1 MIPPNLD
8 TIRQALEKE
17 IPEIRTGD
25 GVGVLFG
32 FLMSVFFSSSIG
44 IGLYVFVCYQ
54 SDADPHLLGI
64 VLAAVCA
71 LGLGFL
77 VGRAL
82 ADSHT
87 IPGADIAESGL
98 ELRHRNRYSW
108 SSYER
113 ERGDE
118 MVVFGTI
125 LFFCSFVFGGLYS
138 TVEYLRKRGKVT
150 DDNRSRIAAGI
161 VAFLLEKKAA
171 PQEEIVKCLE
181 PQGIAPA
188 ETREILSILTR
199 HKFVESN
206 PERMWF
212 SPEKRHLF

>member
-1 MIPPNLD
+1 MMSPNLE

-25 GVGVLFG
+25 GIGVLFG
-32 FLMSVFFSSSIG
+32 FLMSVFFSSLIG
-44 IGLYVFVCYQ
+44 IGLYVFVCYHT
-54 SDADPHLLGI
+54 DADPHLLG
-64 VLAAVCA
+64 VLLAALCS

-87 IPGADIAESGL
+87 IPGADIAESGAQ
-98 ELRHRNRYSW
+98 LRHESW
-108 SSYER
+108 NPYNR
-113 ERGDE
+113 ERGED
-118 MVVFGTI
+118 MMVFGTVI
-125 LFFCSFVFGGLYS
+125 FFCSFIFGGLYS
-138 TVEYLRKRGKVT
+138 TVDYLKKRGKVS

-171 PQEEIVKCLE
+171 PQDEIVKSLE
-181 PQGIAPA
+181 QQNIAPA
-188 ETREILSILTR
+188 ETREILSLLTR

-212 SPEKRHLF
+212 SPDKRHLF